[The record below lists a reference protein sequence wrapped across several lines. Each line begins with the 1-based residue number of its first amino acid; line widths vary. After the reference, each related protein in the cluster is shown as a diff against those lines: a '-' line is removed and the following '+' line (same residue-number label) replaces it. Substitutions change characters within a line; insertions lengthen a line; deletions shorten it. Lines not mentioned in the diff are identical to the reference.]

1 MFRIVN
7 KTQIKI
13 TVAKYSDFHAL
24 NKYFLNTYSKQD
36 LMLSANPFI
45 MSVCDDGLIIG
56 FLFPTKEYQERF
68 LIVISYKSIVSEVV
82 VEPIDPIKIASESL
96 SICTYIHRT
105 DNICFEQ

>member
-1 MFRIVN
+1 
-7 KTQIKI
+7 
-13 TVAKYSDFHAL
+13 
-24 NKYFLNTYSKQD
+24 
-36 LMLSANPFI
+36 MLSANPFI
-45 MSVCDDGLIIG
+45 MSVCDDGLSIG
-56 FLFPTKEYQERF
+56 FLFPTKEYQARF